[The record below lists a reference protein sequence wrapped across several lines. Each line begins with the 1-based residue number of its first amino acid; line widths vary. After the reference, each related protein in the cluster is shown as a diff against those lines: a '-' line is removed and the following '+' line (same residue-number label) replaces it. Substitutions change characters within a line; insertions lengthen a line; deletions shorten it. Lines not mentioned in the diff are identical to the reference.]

1 MPLFERIAVVG
12 LGLLGGSLALAARER
27 GLVASAVGATRSPEA
42 RRLALESGAV
52 EAVVDLEAVAE
63 GADLV
68 LLATPVHAMPDM
80 LRRLAR
86 GLADGAIV
94 TDVGSVK
101 APLAETLPGL
111 LPPGRLY
118 IGSHPMAGSHE
129 RGMSHA
135 VASLFEGRTC
145 IVTDHAAPEAEARV
159 CAFWEGLGMQ
169 VVRRTPAC
177 HDEEVAWVSHLPH
190 LLAYAFGRGFAD
202 APEGAASVVGPGFRD
217 FTRIARSDAEL
228 WGDILTANAKALEGP
243 LAVVSG
249 AITTLSELLQGGD
262 ADALEQWLQQARDGL
277 ASTDPAATSH
287 ASHASRT
294 PAGAERNP
302 SPTGGDQPVVSRMRA
317 DAAPDGPQRA
327 AETNGDPNSTH
338 E

>member
-1 MPLFERIAVVG
+1 MPIFERIAVVG

-27 GLVASAVGATRSPEA
+27 GLVGSAVGATRSAEA

-52 EAVVDLEAVAE
+52 EAVVDLDRVAE

-68 LLATPVHAMPDM
+68 LLATPVHAMADM
-80 LRRLAR
+80 LRRLAP
-86 GLADGAIV
+86 GLAADAIV

-129 RGMSHA
+129 RGMDHA
-135 VASLFEGRTC
+135 VASLFEGRSC
-145 IVTDHAAPEAEARV
+145 IVTQHGEAEAEARV
-159 CAFWEGLGMQ
+159 CAFWEGLGMR
-169 VVRRTPAC
+169 VVRRTPAR
-177 HDEEVAWVSHLPH
+177 HDEEVGWVSHLPH
-190 LLAYAFGRGFAD
+190 LLAYAFGRSFAG
-202 APEGAASVVGPGFRD
+202 APEGAADVVGPGFRD

-243 LAVVSG
+243 LAVVNR
-249 AITTLSELLQGGD
+249 AIGELSQLLQAGD
-262 ADALEQWLQQARDGL
+262 ADALERWLQKARDGL
-277 ASTDPAATSH
+277 ASTRPPT
-287 ASHASRT
+287 ASHAPPS

-302 SPTGGDQPVVSRMRA
+302 SPTGGEPPVSRSRA

-327 AETNGDPNSTH
+327 AGTKETRTGTH